1 MEQLK
6 EGVAQMEVDDGQ
18 EWQQRQLQ
26 EDQRV
31 EASETVGEEKG
42 EAAGGGIMEAL
53 KRKIGELRKRIG
65 GRVG

>member
-6 EGVAQMEVDDGQ
+6 EGVAQMEVDDSQ
-18 EWQQRQLQ
+18 EWQQWQLQ
-26 EDQRV
+26 EDHRV

>member
-1 MEQLK
+1 M
-6 EGVAQMEVDDGQ
+6 
-18 EWQQRQLQ
+18 
-26 EDQRV
+26 

-42 EAAGGGIMEAL
+42 EAAGGGILEAL